1 MEVTMLRIFFVI
13 FLVISLFSSG
23 CAIKHQAKAHY
34 YLTAEKYE
42 AGIES
47 FKEELK
53 KNPNDP
59 GANYY
64 MGRFCLA
71 NKRYDE
77 GVVYLQQAVA
87 LDPGNADYHFWLGVA
102 YAATHQGD
110 LEKKSY
116 LKALHIDKKNIQAMA
131 YLGHNQLENAEFDQA
146 LDTYNRV
153 LKIWP
158 EHPSALFNRA
168 LIMGQFGRTPE
179 ERLAW
184 KEYLAVYPSG
194 AKARQAAAHLNAI
207 GDFEYRNFLIGSR
220 TITLEKI
227 WFEPFTDKIGR
238 YSEPSLEMLGA
249 ILKNNPEIVIHIVA
263 YQKNNIKLAKTR
275 AISIKKYL
283 LKKYPQIQASR
294 LLVSWF
300 GVPEK
305 IIRKNMPHLEDE
317 SIRFITAVG
326 RMKPQRIAAHK
337 KN

>member
-1 MEVTMLRIFFVI
+1 MLRIFFII
-13 FLVISLFSSG
+13 FLGISLFSSG

-42 AGIES
+42 QGIES
-47 FKEELK
+47 FKEEIK
-53 KNPNDP
+53 KNPNDA

-71 NKRYDE
+71 NKNYTD
-77 GVVYLQQAVA
+77 GVVYLRQAVA
-87 LDPGNADYHFWLGVA
+87 LRPESADYHFWLGVA
-102 YAATHQGD
+102 HAANNRSD

-116 LKALHIDKKNIQAMA
+116 LNALHIDRNNIQAMA
-131 YLGHNQLENAEFDQA
+131 YLGHNRYENAEFDKA
-146 LDTYNRV
+146 LNTYRRV

-194 AKARQAAAHLNAI
+194 ARGRQAAVHLNET
-207 GDFEYRNFLIGSR
+207 GDFEYRNYLIGSR

-238 YSEPSLEMLGA
+238 YSEPSLEMLGS
-249 ILKNNPEIVIHIVA
+249 ILKNNPEIAIHIVA
-263 YQKNNIKLAKTR
+263 YQKNNIKLAKIR

-283 LKKYPQIQASR
+283 LKKYPQIQSSR

-305 IIRKNMPHLEDE
+305 IVIKNKPHFENE
-317 SIRFITAVG
+317 SIRFITAVN
-326 RMKPQRIAAHK
+326 MTKPSRIIAYK
-337 KN
+337 MP